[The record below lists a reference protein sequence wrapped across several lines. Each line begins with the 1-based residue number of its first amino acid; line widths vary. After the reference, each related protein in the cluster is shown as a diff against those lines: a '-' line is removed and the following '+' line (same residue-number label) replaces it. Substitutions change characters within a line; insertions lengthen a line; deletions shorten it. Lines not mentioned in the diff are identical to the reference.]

1 LVHNGLFDESRR
13 SVCGPRSTDCH
24 FLSSTLEKTR
34 LGPAKLLGK
43 QHNGGEVM
51 STVIRLLIGLGLFTF
66 GFHLGREVGRME
78 PYIDE
83 LDQARRR
90 RGVTI
95 DGESTSE
102 DEK

>member
-1 LVHNGLFDESRR
+1 
-13 SVCGPRSTDCH
+13 
-24 FLSSTLEKTR
+24 
-34 LGPAKLLGK
+34 
-43 QHNGGEVM
+43 M

>member
-1 LVHNGLFDESRR
+1 MTPGRR
-13 SVCGPRSTDCH
+13 FVDPDQQTDSFC
-24 FLSSTLEKTR
+24 LLRWRKPAPALPNYWESSTT
-34 LGPAKLLGK
+34 
-43 QHNGGEVM
+43 GGRVM